1 MLAEK
6 GYNNRKAGLMGRI
19 SQAAADGL
27 LPTVMKDWALEVR
40 EIGTDTHTDEAPA
53 PLPDDRE
60 AERALSYATLLAG
73 YLFVLPAQIE
83 KHRAKRKSGERRGQ
97 QAKKSSAGAA

>member
-1 MLAEK
+1 VIA
-6 GYNNRKAGLMGRI
+6 
-19 SQAAADGL
+19 
-27 LPTVMKDWALEVR
+27 R
-40 EIGTDTHTDEAPA
+40 EWCT
-53 PLPDDRE
+53 

-73 YLFVLPAQIE
+73 YLFVLLAQIE